1 MEPFIADFLN
11 NSKRPKWLRILVL
24 TVIIAAIIAICVIA
38 GKSSPSVIGRI
49 VCWLL
54 VAVTLAAGVYFL
66 VARILKGGNGQERNG
81 AQDRE

>member
-24 TVIIAAIIAICVIA
+24 TVIITAIIGICIFA
-38 GKSSPSVIGRI
+38 GVSSPFIIGSI

-54 VAVTLAAGVYFL
+54 AAVTLAAGVYLL
-66 VARILKGGNGQERNG
+66 VARILKGGNGQEQTG
-81 AQDRE
+81 AQERE